1 MADFKTDIRKCN
13 KIVRRFRR
21 KGFPKALA
29 KKAGY
34 CASTPGR
41 TLPELTS
48 KLGDVWMQEHGN
60 RGFQVK

>member
-1 MADFKTDIRKCN
+1 MAVFKTDHRKKN

-21 KGFPKALA
+21 KGFPKQIA
-29 KKAGY
+29 KTAGY
-34 CASTPGR
+34 CAATPGR

-48 KLGDVWMQEHGN
+48 KLGDVWMQENGN

>member
-1 MADFKTDIRKCN
+1 MADFKTDHRKKN

-21 KGFPKALA
+21 NGIPKDLA
-29 KKAGY
+29 KTAGH

-48 KLGDVWMQEHGN
+48 KLGDVWMQEFGN
-60 RGFQVK
+60 RGFQPK